1 MPKKIDVK
9 GTIITDD
16 EKWIYDLFEIE
27 NVSPKDIYNALP
39 TDNSPV
45 EVIINSPGGYV
56 TAGSEIYTALKEY
69 KGEVTTKIVG
79 MAASAA
85 SVIAMA
91 GNNVL
96 MSPTAQMMIHNVSGG
111 AWGDHRD
118 LQHEADVL
126 KNYNIS
132 IANAYALKTGKSH
145 DELLNLMDNETYFT
159 AQQAL
164 ENGLVDEI
172 MFENQTPKAI
182 NSLENGVLPQNFI
195 DKIRNLKGKMY
206 SNSIENEPETD
217 ENEQKNEELESSAS
231 TVEENN
237 EQDDL
242 EQEKQN
248 LLLEIELI

>member
-1 MPKKIDVK
+1 MKKIDVK
-9 GTIITDD
+9 GTVITND
-16 EKWIYDLFEIE
+16 EKWIYDWFEIE
-27 NVSPKDIYNALP
+27 NVAPNDIYNALP
-39 TDNSPV
+39 DDNSPV
-45 EVIINSPGGYV
+45 EVTINSPGGYV

-69 KGEVTTKIVG
+69 GGHVTTKIVG

-91 GNNVL
+91 GDKTII
-96 MSPTAQMMIHNVSGG
+96 SPTAQMMIHNVSGG

-126 KNYNIS
+126 KNYNTS

-145 DELLNLMDNETYFT
+145 DELLQLMDNETYFT

-182 NSLENGVLPQNFI
+182 NSLENGVIPQNFI

-217 ENEQKNEELESSAS
+217 EKEQENEGIESSSS
-231 TVEENN
+231 TGEENN